1 MIYTVT
7 FNPSLDYVVNMPSLK
22 VGDINRTQEEV
33 MYPGGKGINVSL
45 VLHNLGLASKTLGFT
60 AGFTGSEIIR
70 LCQAHG
76 CSCDFI
82 PIEKGF
88 SRINMKIRAQEETA
102 INGNGP
108 EITAAH
114 LNELLAQLDKLQAE
128 DVLVLAGSIPSSLP
142 ADTYENILARLQN
155 RGIKFVVDATGDLLA
170 NVLKYRPWLVKPNNY
185 ELAEVLNLT
194 ISTEDELVAAAKE
207 LQKRGAQNVLVSRA
221 ENGALLVDANGQVH
235 KRPALK
241 GRLVNSVGAGDSM
254 VAGFIAGYLKHNDYE
269 EALLWGLSSGSASA
283 FKEWLAELPD
293 IEALIRR
300 YNNHENH

>member
-7 FNPSLDYVVNMPSLK
+7 FNPSLDYVVQMPELK

-45 VLHNLGLASKTLGFT
+45 VLHNLGLDSQTLGFT

-70 LCQAHG
+70 LCREHG

-108 EITAAH
+108 AITPNH
-114 LNELLAQLDKLQAE
+114 LEELLTQLNKLQSG
-128 DVLVLAGSIPSSLP
+128 DILVLAGSIPSSLP
-142 ADTYENILARLQN
+142 ADTYEKILAQLQG

-170 NVLKYRPWLVKPNNY
+170 NVLKYQPWLVKPNNY
-185 ELAEVLNLT
+185 ELAEVLKIT
-194 ISTEDELVAAAKE
+194 INTEEELVAAAKE

-221 ENGALLVDANGQVH
+221 ENGALLVDAHGQVH
-235 KRPALK
+235 KRHALK
-241 GRLVNSVGAGDSM
+241 GELVNSVGAGDSM
-254 VAGFIAGYLKHNDYE
+254 VAGFIAGYLKHEDYE

-293 IEALIRR
+293 IEALIGR
-300 YNNHENH
+300 YNHENN